1 MRLTGLR
8 PSLRLRQ
15 RSDSSKNRLNDADR
29 RDWQVEDHDVAVVVK
44 DSTGR
49 WAAEFVDLADAHL
62 VVRVLRGMR

>member
-15 RSDSSKNRLNDADR
+15 RSDSSRNRLNEADR
-29 RDWQVEDHDVAVVVK
+29 RDWQVEDHGVAVVVK

-49 WAAEFVDLADAHL
+49 WVAEFVDLADAHL
-62 VVRVLRGMR
+62 VVRVLRDMR